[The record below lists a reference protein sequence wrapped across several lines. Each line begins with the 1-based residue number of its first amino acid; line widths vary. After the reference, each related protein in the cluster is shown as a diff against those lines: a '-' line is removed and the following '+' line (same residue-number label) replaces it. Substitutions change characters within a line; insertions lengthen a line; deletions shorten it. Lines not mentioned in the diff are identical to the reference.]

1 MTRTK
6 IPIDNRSPFQEKIP
20 SDDAAAAFRP
30 LVTPHPRSHASSRL
44 LTGHAMPYAF
54 CAVSLRPL
62 GPRNL

>member
-30 LVTPHPRSHASSRL
+30 LVTPHPRPHTAPSFNGFHRALRI
-44 LTGHAMPYAF
+44 

>member
-6 IPIDNRSPFQEKIP
+6 IPIDNRPPFQEKIP

-30 LVTPHPRSHASSRL
+30 PVTPHPRPHAPPRHS
-44 LTGHAMPYAF
+44 TGYAVPYAF

-62 GPRNL
+62 GP